1 MKKNDFIFAGVVLAI
16 SCMLLF
22 FQKVGTLFS
31 DDSMVCIY
39 QGNEKLASYPLTGDR
54 RESILSPEGGRNVI
68 VIEKGEVY
76 MEDADCPDKL
86 CMKQGSI
93 SGPGQT
99 IVCLPHKLVVTVENG
114 KEPELD
120 GVTG

>member
-39 QGNEKLASYPLTGDR
+39 QGNEKLASIPL
-54 RESILSPEGGRNVI
+54 PETEEKVFFHR
-68 VIEKGEVY
+68 KGEE
-76 MEDADCPDKL
+76 M
-86 CMKQGSI
+86 
-93 SGPGQT
+93 
-99 IVCLPHKLVVTVENG
+99 
-114 KEPELD
+114 
-120 GVTG
+120 

>member
-54 RESILSPEGGRNVI
+54 RESILSPEGGRNVV

-76 MEDADCPDKL
+76 MEDADCPDRL
-86 CMKQGSI
+86 CVGQKAI
-93 SGPGQT
+93 SRKGEC
-99 IVCLPHKLVVTVENG
+99 IICLPHRLTVEVTAG
-114 KEPELD
+114 EEA
-120 GVTG
+120 GVDAVAG

>member
-1 MKKNDFIFAGVVLAI
+1 M
-16 SCMLLF
+16 
-22 FQKVGTLFS
+22 
-31 DDSMVCIY
+31 
-39 QGNEKLASYPLTGDR
+39 
-54 RESILSPEGGRNVI
+54 I

-93 SGPGQT
+93 SGTGQT

>member
-54 RESILSPEGGRNVI
+54 RESILSTEGGRNVV

-76 MEDADCPDKL
+76 MEDADCPDKGWP
-86 CMKQGSI
+86 CTMVFHAWQYH
-93 SGPGQT
+93 
-99 IVCLPHKLVVTVENG
+99 CL
-114 KEPELD
+114 
-120 GVTG
+120 